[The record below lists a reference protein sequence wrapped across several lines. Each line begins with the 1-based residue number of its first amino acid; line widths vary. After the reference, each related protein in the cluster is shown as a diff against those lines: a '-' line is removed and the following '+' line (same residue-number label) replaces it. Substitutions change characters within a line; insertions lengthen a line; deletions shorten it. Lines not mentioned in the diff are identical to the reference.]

1 MIVVIDYDIFD
12 DVPSVAQIEEIKA
25 LAATGG
31 HVFSV
36 TQVCAQALGEAISR
50 ARAELVA
57 GVAPGS
63 PVRAIA
69 AAMKPERFISR
80 RNASTYVSAA

>member
-1 MIVVIDYDIFD
+1 MPGAKRAVTINL
-12 DVPSVAQIEEIKA
+12 SAELVAQIEEIKA

-57 GVAPGS
+57 GAAPGS
-63 PVRAIA
+63 SLGRPADDF
-69 AAMKPERFISR
+69 MMG
-80 RNASTYVSAA
+80 